1 MELILRKESACG
13 MFGLVKVFLFGG
25 WGRLYD

>member
-13 MFGLVKVFLFGG
+13 MFGSVKVVHFAG